1 MRTISEQGDK
11 NADGE
16 PTQKIPSRKSYNI
29 NNLYFGVGVDELTKA
44 FATPLFQSCLD
55 TGAMGRGGNHDG
67 VWSQDRINI
76 KNVLIDQLS
85 VRW

>member
-55 TGAMGRGGNHDG
+55 TGAMGRGGKHDG
-67 VWSQDRINI
+67 VLASIVWSEKI
-76 KNVLIDQLS
+76 KKNFLID
-85 VRW
+85 RR